1 MIIYLDQ
8 RFLVHVLLEKI
19 IFLAGVLSISDMIEA
34 SLTIDI
40 PDNWVKRIGTKYP
53 TPIKFIEC
61 MPYGETGGRG
71 LIEIDSDPLT
81 ADAIV
86 QEIKSQPDICKVDI
100 SNFGDGRVSGAIITN
115 RCVACRALTGSE
127 CFLLQARTVEEGQ
140 VEWKIT
146 APENRSLAAL
156 IDKLKEYG
164 CKVRINSITK
174 SAVHDIVTRRQE
186 EIVRT
191 AYERGYYD
199 YPRRITIRELAKIF
213 QISPS
218 TLSEIL
224 QRAER
229 NIIEAFITRRE
240 IFLNEKK

>member
-1 MIIYLDQ
+1 
-8 RFLVHVLLEKI
+8 
-19 IFLAGVLSISDMIEA
+19 MIEA
-34 SLTIDI
+34 SLIIDM
-40 PDNWVKRIGTKYP
+40 PDNWVKRIGTKFP

-61 MPYGETGGRG
+61 MPYGEAGGRG
-71 LIEIDSDPLT
+71 LIEIESDPLT
-81 ADAIV
+81 ADAII

-127 CFLLQARTVEEGQ
+127 CFLLHARTIEEGK
-140 VEWKIT
+140 VEWKVT
-146 APENRSLAAL
+146 ASENRSLAAL

-164 CKVRINSITK
+164 CEVRINSITR
-174 SAVHDIVTRRQE
+174 STAHDIVTRRQE
-186 EIVRT
+186 EIVKT

-213 QISPS
+213 GISPS

-229 NIIEAFITRRE
+229 NIIEAFISRRE
-240 IFLNEKK
+240 NFKIERK